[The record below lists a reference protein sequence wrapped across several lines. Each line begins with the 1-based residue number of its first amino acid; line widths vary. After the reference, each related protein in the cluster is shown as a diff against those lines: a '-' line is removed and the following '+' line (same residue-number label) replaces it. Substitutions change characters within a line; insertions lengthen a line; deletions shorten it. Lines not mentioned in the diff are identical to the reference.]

1 MDPNAQEWHWLI
13 NSPEVLLKHYQPVIV
28 AAVNRFVA
36 RGFFG
41 PEERDELVQE
51 VNLQLLEKK
60 LGRMKEQYS
69 GAVRLK
75 TYFAKVVQ
83 NAVLE
88 MIRSR
93 RRQPDFLDEEALTHR
108 QAEQLHAD
116 EKLII
121 RDELLRLEAALKNW
135 PNRYRTL
142 LTFKIWTRS
151 LLQRSDVQFY
161 IGPAT
166 EAAIEKLLRTCSS
179 PYDNLNEGTVFNELV
194 ELFNA
199 LENKDTDGDSLRRWN
214 NQQADRLIEIL
225 NGDPPV
231 SRHTRESLRILLRMH
246 FDQ

>member
-1 MDPNAQEWHWLI
+1 M
-13 NSPEVLLKHYQPVIV
+13 
-28 AAVNRFVA
+28 
-36 RGFFG
+36 
-41 PEERDELVQE
+41 
-51 VNLQLLEKK
+51 
-60 LGRMKEQYS
+60 
-69 GAVRLK
+69 
-75 TYFAKVVQ
+75 
-83 NAVLE
+83 
-88 MIRSR
+88 
-93 RRQPDFLDEEALTHR
+93 
-108 QAEQLHAD
+108 
-116 EKLII
+116 
-121 RDELLRLEAALKNW
+121 
-135 PNRYRTL
+135 
-142 LTFKIWTRS
+142 TFKIWTRS